1 MRVALAVLVVLTLLL
16 VSGVRVTTTN
26 KQDQL
31 THEYDEVVYS
41 QQQTEA
47 ELKRWKDRYAE
58 AVKREDA
65 LIRRL
70 ETLDGESSA
79 PSYVPRPR
87 VPGGTS
93 YSSGGSS
100 YSSGGDDNDDGGDT
114 IIRRQRTTTVVPEEQ
129 HNDPSP
135 SSPPSSKP
143 IVEVPKV
150 PSLPQL
156 PDVRDITKNTPLKDV
171 L

>member
-1 MRVALAVLVVLTLLL
+1 MRVAIAVFVVLVLLF
-16 VSGVRVTTTN
+16 VSGVRVTTAN

-47 ELKRWKDRYAE
+47 ELERWKERYAE

-70 ETLDGESSA
+70 EALDGESSA

-100 YSSGGDDNDDGGDT
+100 DDDGDDGGDT

-150 PSLPQL
+150 PSLP
-156 PDVRDITKNTPLKDV
+156 DVHDITKSTPLKDV